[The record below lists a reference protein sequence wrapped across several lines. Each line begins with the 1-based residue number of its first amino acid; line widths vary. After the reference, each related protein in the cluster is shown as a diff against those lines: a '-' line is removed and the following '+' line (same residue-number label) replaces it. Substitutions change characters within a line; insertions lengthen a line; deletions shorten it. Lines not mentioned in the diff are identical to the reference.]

1 MDMHPS
7 DPKFWSAVR
16 PPSRASPLPHFWIV
30 GCQEESGW
38 LSGSFREQARSHIF
52 GSRGVRKRVVGC
64 QGAFASKP
72 APTVGSR
79 GDRQIVVGCQGAFAG
94 KPAPTF
100 LGRGVTG
107 REWSA
112 VGPPSRASPLPHFRI
127 VGCQEE
133 SGWLSGRFRGQARSH
148 SFGSRGVRKRV
159 VGCRAAFAGNPAPTF
174 WSAGYRQIG
183 VGLQAGDNVI
193 SPATYRLQQSHSQA
207 SYHRSIPYAHI
218 GRTA

>member
-1 MDMHPS
+1 
-7 DPKFWSAVR
+7 
-16 PPSRASPLPHFWIV
+16 
-30 GCQEESGW
+30 
-38 LSGSFREQARSHIF
+38 
-52 GSRGVRKRVVGC
+52 VVGC
-64 QGAFASKP
+64 QAAFASKP
-72 APTVGSR
+72 APT
-79 GDRQIVVGCQGAFAG
+79 
-94 KPAPTF
+94 F
-100 LGRGVTG
+100 LDRGVSG
-107 REWSA
+107 REWLA
-112 VGPPSRASPLPHFRI
+112 VRALSRASPLPQLGRGVSGREWLAVRAPSQASPLPHFWI

-148 SFGSRGVRKRV
+148 SFGSRGVRKMV
-159 VGCRAAFAGNPAPTF
+159 VGCQAAFEGNPAPTF